1 MLFAYDAITSVNN
14 LLISKITRQHAESE
28 FPYLCPMQFIDTH
41 AHLYLEEF
49 DADRNEMISRA
60 IQAGVGTFLLPNI
73 DRASLPALLSLCD
86 AWPEHCLPMIGLHP
100 TSVKD
105 DYRDELAM
113 VDQQLN
119 ERKFF
124 AIGEIG
130 IDLYW
135 DKTHLEQQQIVF
147 RHQLKLAKTLHLPVA
162 VHMRNSFEQ
171 VYSML
176 HEEADAC
183 LRGVFH
189 CFSGSIQQARRVTEL
204 GFLLGVGGVVTFKNS
219 GLQEVIKETGL
230 EHMVLETDAPFL
242 APDPFRGKR
251 NESAYIPLIAEKIA
265 SLKNIPLAEVA
276 VVTTA
281 NARNLFNIN
290 TKQ

>member
-1 MLFAYDAITSVNN
+1 
-14 LLISKITRQHAESE
+14 
-28 FPYLCPMQFIDTH
+28 MQFIDTH
-41 AHLYLEEF
+41 THIYLEEF
-49 DADRNEMISRA
+49 DVDRNEMIGRA

-86 AWPEHCLPMIGLHP
+86 AWPGHCLPMIGLHP

-105 DYRDELAM
+105 DYEEELAM

-135 DKTHLEQQQIVF
+135 DKTYLHQQQIAF
-147 RHQLKLAKTLHLPVA
+147 RHQLKLAKALHLPVA

-171 VYSML
+171 VYSIL
-176 HEEADAC
+176 REEADSS

-189 CFSGSIQQARRVTEL
+189 CFSGNIQQARKVIEL
-204 GFLLGVGGVVTFKNS
+204 GFLLGIGGVVTFRNS

-230 EHMVLETDAPFL
+230 GHMVLETDAPFL
-242 APDPFRGKR
+242 APEPFRGKR
-251 NESAYIPLIAEKIA
+251 NECSYIPLIAEKIA
-265 SLKNIPLAEVA
+265 SLQNIALATVA
-276 VVTTA
+276 EITTA
-281 NARNLFNIN
+281 NARKLFNIN
-290 TKQ
+290 NKF

>member
-1 MLFAYDAITSVNN
+1 MYQIVCCVGSIYTCRQL
-14 LLISKITRQHAESE
+14 RQHAESE

-49 DADRNEMISRA
+49 DADRSEMMERA

-73 DRASLPALLSLCD
+73 DRASLPSLLSLCD
-86 AWPEHCLPMIGLHP
+86 DWPEHCLPMIGLHP

-105 DYRDELAM
+105 DFLNELAM
-113 VDQQLN
+113 VYQQLN

-135 DKTHLEQQQIVF
+135 DKTHLEQQQIAF

-162 VHMRNSFEQ
+162 IHMRNSFEQ
-171 VYSML
+171 VFTIIR
-176 HEEADAC
+176 EEADTS

-189 CFSGSIQQARRVTEL
+189 CFSGSIQQAKRVTEL
-204 GFLLGVGGVVTFKNS
+204 GFLLGIGGVVTFKNS

-230 EHMVLETDAPFL
+230 EHLLLETDAPFL
-242 APDPFRGKR
+242 APYPFRGKR
-251 NESAYIPLIAEKIA
+251 NESSYIPLIAEKIA
-265 SLKNIPLAEVA
+265 LVKNIPLAEVA
-276 VVTTA
+276 GITTA
-281 NARNLFNIN
+281 NAWNLFNIKN
-290 TKQ
+290 KL

>member
-1 MLFAYDAITSVNN
+1 
-14 LLISKITRQHAESE
+14 
-28 FPYLCPMQFIDTH
+28 MQFIDTH
-41 AHLYLEEF
+41 THLYLEEF
-49 DADRNEMISRA
+49 DTDRGEMINRA
-60 IQAGVGTFLLPNI
+60 LLAGVGTFLLPNI

-86 AWPEHCLPMIGLHP
+86 AWPGNCLPMIGLHP
-100 TSVKD
+100 TSVKE

-113 VDQQLN
+113 VDQQLK

-147 RHQLKLAKTLHLPVA
+147 RHQLKLAKTLQLPVA
-162 VHMRNSFEQ
+162 IHMRNSFEQ
-171 VYSML
+171 VYAIL
-176 HEEADAC
+176 REEAGPG

-189 CFSGSIQQARRVTEL
+189 CFSGNIQQAKKVTDL
-204 GFLLGVGGVVTFKNS
+204 GFLLGIGGVVTFKNS

-230 EHMVLETDAPFL
+230 EHLVLETDAPFL

-251 NESAYIPLIAEKIA
+251 NESSYIPLIAEKIA
-265 SLKNIPLAEVA
+265 SLKNVPLAEVA
-276 VVTTA
+276 AITTA
-281 NARNLFNIN
+281 NARELFNLN
-290 TKQ
+290 N